1 MSDETRVR
9 LVPCP
14 RCGHGMRPGLT
25 KTVIWVEERLYVVED
40 IPAQVCDECVEQF
53 YDDETTDALRRM
65 TEDRFPADEVKR
77 EIVVPVLSLEKR
89 LRRFESGAEEQSAP
103 VPAEA

>member
-1 MSDETRVR
+1 
-9 LVPCP
+9 
-14 RCGHGMRPGLT
+14 MRPGLT

-89 LRRFESGAEEQSAP
+89 LRRFEPGAEEQSAP
-103 VPAEA
+103 VPAGA